1 MDYPENLDRFKI
13 TYKLFSVKY
22 STKLRL
28 KIVLDKITP
37 VKTLRTAI
45 LKLSEHIKD
54 LMYYVNTRILI
65 LMSSQFVL
73 SNF

>member
-13 TYKLFSVKY
+13 TYKLFSVNY

-54 LMYYVNTRILI
+54 LMSLRT
-65 LMSSQFVL
+65 
-73 SNF
+73 